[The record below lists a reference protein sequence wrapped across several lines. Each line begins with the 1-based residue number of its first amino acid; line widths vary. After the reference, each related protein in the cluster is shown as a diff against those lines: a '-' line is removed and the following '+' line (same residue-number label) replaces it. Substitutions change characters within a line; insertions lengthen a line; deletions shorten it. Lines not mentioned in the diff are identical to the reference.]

1 MDLGLTGK
9 VVIVTGGTA
18 NIGRATVLAFADE
31 GARIVFGGR
40 DEEAGARVVE
50 LAAAHGAPEAVFVAG
65 DMLDHGTPARLLA
78 AAQRLGDVLVL
89 VNNIGGNVG
98 AGLFIDSDPAT
109 WAGDLDLNLGTTLRM
124 THAVLPGMRDRR
136 AGRVINVG
144 STAGLVGDY
153 MLPAYSAAKA
163 AVHGFT
169 KVLAKEVGELGITVN
184 CVAPYGTVSDDP
196 SAYSTGSRWLPETGF
211 LAQSFHSDDPSV
223 LQKRSRRG
231 VLPRGIGRAEE
242 VAAAILYLAS
252 NQAAGFVTGQVL
264 QVDGGTLL

>member
-1 MDLGLTGK
+1 MDLGLAGK

-31 GARIVFGGR
+31 GARIVVGGR

-50 LAAAHGAPEAVFVAG
+50 LAIYRGAQAAVFVPG
-65 DMLDHGTPARLLA
+65 DMLDHGTPAKLLA
-78 AAQRLGDVLVL
+78 AAEPLGDVLVL
-89 VNNIGGNVG
+89 VNNIGGNV
-98 AGLFIDSDPAT
+98 ASGLFIDSDPAT
-109 WAGDLDLNLGTTLRM
+109 WTSDIDLNLGTTLRM

-136 AGRVINVG
+136 AGRIINVG

-153 MLPAYSAAKA
+153 MLTAYSAAKA

-184 CVAPYGTVSDDP
+184 CVAPYGTISDDP
-196 SAYSTGSRWLPETGF
+196 GAYSSGSRWHPETGF
-211 LAQSFHSDDPSV
+211 LTRSFQSDEPDVSA
-223 LQKRSRRG
+223 KRSRRG
-231 VLPRGIGRAEE
+231 ALPRSIGRADE

-252 NQAAGFVTGQVL
+252 DQAAGFVTGQIL